1 MFRNF
6 LITIIRNFNR
16 SKWFSIVNILGLSTG
31 LAAVF
36 IIFLYIYHETG
47 YDRMYAKGDRI
58 YRQVLVGKENNYP
71 IQPGVFLQYQRNEL
85 KGVEAVTMLMKR
97 QLTVKA
103 KEKVMGSQ
111 DFIVADSL
119 LFSFFDWKSL
129 NGNAAEALRRP
140 GTVILTQSAAK
151 KYFGNTNPVGQVML
165 FENSYKATVSAIIED
180 IPQQSF
186 VHFLGIL
193 PLDYSRATN
202 ASELREWGNSS
213 FNFFCLVNPGYSLSE
228 IKAGIFNCWKK
239 NSPYG
244 TKAKTNPFRL
254 QLLRDIHL
262 HSETNRWE
270 IEPQGSITTVRI
282 LGITAILILLLACI
296 NFVNLSTA
304 RNAKRFREIG
314 LRKVVGSQRYHI
326 ILQFLLETAFYI
338 LISLIFALLFTELF
352 LPWFSGLAG
361 ADLRLGTLLRPEVFS
376 VVLIVLLLLIGLAGS
391 YPAFVLSA
399 PKPAVVLKK
408 QGESFVI
415 NSRVSIGLREVLVIV
430 QFFVSVALITGAI
443 IVQKQLNF
451 FSESRLGIESHQKV
465 VIKNPW
471 DNFMTQRF
479 DALTAELKKMPEV
492 KAITG
497 SHNVPGQFENN
508 YGVFFIKGT
517 DPKNQS
523 IQAALISVENNFFE
537 VMNSS
542 ILRGEGFPKTMSK
555 AELDSFPACVV
566 NESLATQLNAMGT
579 GDVIGRSLSGF
590 YDPLPSRKII
600 GVVND
605 IHFRSLHD
613 KVMPA
618 AFIVSKSVYPNFN
631 LNILVDIDSR
641 NMPGTMKKIESEWQ
655 NITKD
660 WPFESY
666 FLDQRYASQ
675 YVSEQNLS
683 VIIRA
688 FTAIA
693 LIISFL
699 GLLALVMFVS
709 QSKRKELGIRKVL
722 GAGDN
727 SLIRLMSWRFVRL
740 VLVADVMA
748 IPIIL
753 WLCSHWLS
761 GFAYH
766 IEIGW
771 FIPIAVIFFSMIF
784 TFAAI
789 LWQTWRAVTA
799 NPVDVLKAE

>member
-1 MFRNF
+1 
-6 LITIIRNFNR
+6 
-16 SKWFSIVNILGLSTG
+16 
-31 LAAVF
+31 
-36 IIFLYIYHETG
+36 
-47 YDRMYAKGDRI
+47 
-58 YRQVLVGKENNYP
+58 
-71 IQPGVFLQYQRNEL
+71 
-85 KGVEAVTMLMKR
+85 
-97 QLTVKA
+97 
-103 KEKVMGSQ
+103 
-111 DFIVADSL
+111 
-119 LFSFFDWKSL
+119 
-129 NGNAAEALRRP
+129 
-140 GTVILTQSAAK
+140 
-151 KYFGNTNPVGQVML
+151 
-165 FENSYKATVSAIIED
+165 
-180 IPQQSF
+180 
-186 VHFLGIL
+186 
-193 PLDYSRATN
+193 
-202 ASELREWGNSS
+202 
-213 FNFFCLVNPGYSLSE
+213 
-228 IKAGIFNCWKK
+228 
-239 NSPYG
+239 
-244 TKAKTNPFRL
+244 
-254 QLLRDIHL
+254 
-262 HSETNRWE
+262 
-270 IEPQGSITTVRI
+270 
-282 LGITAILILLLACI
+282 
-296 NFVNLSTA
+296 
-304 RNAKRFREIG
+304 
-314 LRKVVGSQRYHI
+314 
-326 ILQFLLETAFYI
+326 
-338 LISLIFALLFTELF
+338 
-352 LPWFSGLAG
+352 
-361 ADLRLGTLLRPEVFS
+361 
-376 VVLIVLLLLIGLAGS
+376 
-391 YPAFVLSA
+391 
-399 PKPAVVLKK
+399 
-408 QGESFVI
+408 
-415 NSRVSIGLREVLVIV
+415 
-430 QFFVSVALITGAI
+430 
-443 IVQKQLNF
+443 
-451 FSESRLGIESHQKV
+451 
-465 VIKNPW
+465 
-471 DNFMTQRF
+471 
-479 DALTAELKKMPEV
+479 
-492 KAITG
+492 
-497 SHNVPGQFENN
+497 
-508 YGVFFIKGT
+508 
-517 DPKNQS
+517 
-523 IQAALISVENNFFE
+523 
-537 VMNSS
+537 
-542 ILRGEGFPKTMSK
+542 MSK
-555 AELDSFPACVV
+555 AELDSFPACVL

-771 FIPIAVIFFSMIF
+771 FIPIAVIFFFSMIF